1 MYYIPRREH
10 AISAS
15 KTCTMR
21 HAYWEGSISRHL
33 SQSRPGAAKEVSA
46 TTGKA
51 GALPA
56 RLAALPMN
64 GAFVKGGSEDT

>member
-1 MYYIPRREH
+1 MPIGK
-10 AISAS
+10 AAS
-15 KTCTMR
+15 VDTSTIQP
-21 HAYWEGSISRHL
+21 S
-33 SQSRPGAAKEVSA
+33 PAKEVSA

>member
-1 MYYIPRREH
+1 
-10 AISAS
+10 
-15 KTCTMR
+15 MR
-21 HAYWEGSISRHL
+21 HSYWEGALGRRR
-33 SQSRPGAAKEVSA
+33 SRPGAAKEVSG

-56 RLAALPMN
+56 RLATLPMN